1 MMTKKIYNNY
11 KQYNMI
17 NKLQEAINEIDL
29 FKKSIINIEIK
40 TQLLLILNLFIK
52 NTCNFA
58 FYFIK
63 L

>member
-1 MMTKKIYNNY
+1 M
-11 KQYNMI
+11 
-17 NKLQEAINEIDL
+17 NEIDL